1 MADQTPMLSP
11 DRAIS
16 IIELLARHSFGLPLS
31 EIADQL
37 AIPRSATHRLLAD
50 LKEEGYVRQDYDG
63 AAYRLT
69 AKLVALGYSF
79 LTTAGVSN
87 QLQPIIDRL
96 AEQTGELVVLAV
108 VERGKLLRLIKAQG
122 ARGGL
127 LYNPDEGPEV
137 YLAATSNGHAYLSTL
152 MEDEA
157 IQLVAKQGF
166 QSEGVGKNAPKTF
179 RQLFEHVDQARETGV
194 ARIFDVWVD
203 GTSAMAAPVF
213 RSGTKTAIG
222 TISVA
227 GPTIRMNNQRM
238 DQFVDLLK
246 AACRDVSETGSSLP
260 IFEQA

>member
-1 MADQTPMLSP
+1 MNPP

-16 IIELLARHSFGLPLS
+16 IIEVLTRHSFGLPLS

-37 AIPRSATHRLLAD
+37 AIPRSATHRILAD
-50 LKEEGYVRQDYDG
+50 LKEEGYVRQDYEG
-63 AAYRLT
+63 SAYRLT

-79 LTTAGVSN
+79 LATAGVSN

-96 AEQTGELVVLAV
+96 ADRTGELVVLAV
-108 VERGKLLRLIKAQG
+108 VEQGKLLRLIKAQG

-137 YLAATSNGHAYLSTL
+137 FLAATSNGHAYLSTL
-152 MEDEA
+152 TEDES

-166 QSEGVGKNAPKTF
+166 QTESVGKNAPKSF
-179 RQLFEHVDQARETGV
+179 RQLFEYIDKARETGI

-203 GTSAMAAPVF
+203 GTSAMASPIIHPVT
-213 RSGTKTAIG
+213 SKAIG

-227 GPTIRMNNQRM
+227 GPTIRMTDARM
-238 DQFVDLLK
+238 DEIVETLK
-246 AACRDVSETGSSLP
+246 ATCEEISNLAAGLP
-260 IFEQA
+260 VFEQD

>member
-1 MADQTPMLSP
+1 MHPP

-16 IIELLARHSFGLPLS
+16 IIEVLARHSFGLPLS

-50 LKEEGYVRQDYDG
+50 LKDEGYVRQDYDG
-63 AAYRLT
+63 GAYRLT

-79 LTTAGVSN
+79 LSAAGVSS
-87 QLQPIIDRL
+87 QLQPIIDGL

-108 VERGKLLRLIKAQG
+108 VERGRLLRLIKAQG

-157 IQLVAKQGF
+157 IQLVAKQGL
-166 QSEGVGKNAPKTF
+166 QNDGVGKNAPKTI
-179 RQLFEHVDQARETGV
+179 RQLFEYIDQARETGI

-203 GTSAMAAPVF
+203 GTSAMAAPVLRPGT
-213 RSGTKTAIG
+213 RSAIG

-227 GPTIRMNNQRM
+227 GPTIRMTHDRM

-246 AACRDVSETGSSLP
+246 AACGKVAEIGSGLP
-260 IFEQA
+260 VFEQA